1 MTGLTRRRFIAIS
14 AAATGLAAL
23 PARAQDLY
31 QWRGVALGAGASIIL
46 AHPDA
51 KAIVARAVAEIGR
64 LETIFSLYRT
74 DSALTALNRDGYLAA
89 PPFELLECLSL
100 CGRVHAATDGLFDPT
115 VQPLWALYAS
125 RFAAG
130 AVPTADEI
138 LAARLQVG
146 WDRVAFDSTGI
157 RLAPGMA
164 LTLNGVAQGWIADRV
179 ADMLRAEGLGDIL
192 INTGELR
199 ALGGRPGGGDWPVKI
214 ATGGQVPLRDR
225 ALASS
230 APLGTTFDS
239 GETVGHILDPRT
251 GHPASTA
258 WRLISISAGSA
269 ALADALSTAA
279 CLMPD
284 RATVL
289 AAMTAFPDSR
299 IEALS

>member
-1 MTGLTRRRFIAIS
+1 MTGLTRRRFSAIS

-74 DSALTALNRDGYLAA
+74 DSALTALNRDGSLAA

-100 CGRVHAATDGLFDPT
+100 CGRVHAATGGSFDPT

-125 RFAAG
+125 RFSAG
-130 AVPTADEI
+130 AAPTADEI
-138 LAARLQVG
+138 LTARQQVG
-146 WDRVAFDSTGI
+146 WDRVAFDSAGI